1 MGFSFLCKC
10 CDQVHEGIPTFGAD
24 APAIYY
30 WIDEGEREKRIM
42 LDTDTCVV
50 DNARYLIRGCIE
62 IAVHGE
68 SDPFIWGAWVDVSQ
82 RDFEIFRGALGVK
95 NRKHIGPFAGY
106 LGSTLP
112 TYADTTFNLHVVA
125 YLRDDGIR
133 PFIEVSQSEHSLH
146 QEQCRGITASR
157 VVEIYEHV
165 MHGK

>member
-1 MGFSFLCKC
+1 MSFSFLCKC

-30 WIDEGEREKRIM
+30 WIGEDEREKRVV
-42 LDTDTCVV
+42 LDTDTCII
-50 DNARYLIRGCIE
+50 DAERFLIRGCIE
-62 IAVHGE
+62 IRVEGE

-82 RDFEIFRGALGVK
+82 KDFETFRSVLGVK
-95 NRKHIGPFAGY
+95 NRKHVGPFAGY

-112 TYADTTFNLHVVA
+112 TYTDSTFNLHVVA
-125 YLRDDGIR
+125 YLRDDGVR
-133 PFIEVSQSEHSLH
+133 PFVEVSPSAHALH
-146 QEQCRGITASR
+146 KEQCQGITSSR